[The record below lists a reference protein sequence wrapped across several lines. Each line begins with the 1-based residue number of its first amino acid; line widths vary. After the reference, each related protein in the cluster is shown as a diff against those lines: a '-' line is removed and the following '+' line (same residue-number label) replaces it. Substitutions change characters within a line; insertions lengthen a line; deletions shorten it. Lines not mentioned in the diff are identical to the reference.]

1 MRQQQ
6 SYCVSMGKRKERNG
20 IERICEYTYVYIY
33 IKFISDESCWF
44 SWFICSTSTLSIE
57 FGVIISALSKIR
69 ITSTEHYMC
78 TVTISYRFASSF
90 SYRFGSYI
98 LFSHIFFYF
107 FVAFFVLIWFLLRS
121 HFSSMQSL
129 WFCIKQQIISIY
141 KRNDRI
147 LLSLFFH
154 STGSHNLCIF
164 PAFFLLSANLSFSL
178 SFSMEHEIGK

>member
-98 LFSHIFFYF
+98 LFSHIFF
-107 FVAFFVLIWFLLRS
+107 LLFR
-121 HFSSMQSL
+121 
-129 WFCIKQQIISIY
+129 
-141 KRNDRI
+141 
-147 LLSLFFH
+147 
-154 STGSHNLCIF
+154 CIF
-164 PAFFLLSANLSFSL
+164 RSYLIFASIPFQLHAVTVILHKTTNYFY
-178 SFSMEHEIGK
+178 IQT

>member
-98 LFSHIFFYF
+98 LFFFLRCI
-107 FVAFFVLIWFLLRS
+107 FVLIWFLLRS

-164 PAFFLLSANLSFSL
+164 PSFFSFCQSVVFL
-178 SFSMEHEIGK
+178 YLPRWNMKLENNKNK